1 MKDAEHEERVRRANE
16 ERIADMIWEAFIAEV
31 RAGLKDA

>member
-1 MKDAEHEERVRRANE
+1 LKDAEQEERVRRANE

-31 RAGLKDA
+31 RAGVKQA